1 MNPVQ
6 HKELIRDLNKT
17 HIGLSTYLPHG
28 HKIVSEEMDVDLAR
42 HLRRLLHVHIV
53 VEEVLE
59 GGHFAE
65 WLKLVTIA
73 LCLLRR
79 GLLNPRLRPDPR
91 NPLYR
96 LLLLLRV
103 EGCLSLVVP
112 ELPRSLAL
120 MAILR

>member
-1 MNPVQ
+1 
-6 HKELIRDLNKT
+6 
-17 HIGLSTYLPHG
+17 
-28 HKIVSEEMDVDLAR
+28 MDVDLTR
-42 HLRRLLHVHIV
+42 HLRGLLHVHIV

-59 GGHFAE
+59 GGHLAE
-65 WLKLVTIA
+65 RLQLVTIA
-73 LCLLRR
+73 LRLLWRR
-79 GLLNPRLRPDPR
+79 LFYPRLGADSR

-120 MAILR
+120 VAVLR